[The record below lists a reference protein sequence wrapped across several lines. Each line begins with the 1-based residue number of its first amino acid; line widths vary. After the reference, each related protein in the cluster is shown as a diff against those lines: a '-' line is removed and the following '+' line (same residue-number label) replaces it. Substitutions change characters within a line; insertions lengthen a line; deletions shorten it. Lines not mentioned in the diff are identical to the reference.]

1 MRIINKNYVKSKIG
15 KIFKIFLH
23 DFSGL
28 LVFIFHEVTDHPSE
42 HQIQNRIFHKKKEF
56 INIINWIR
64 KNFLILDPFAIDHAT
79 NKKSAIITFDDGFI
93 GNFDFAIQYLIS
105 KKIPSI
111 SFLNLKP
118 ILEENPNIVSTVQYL
133 RDNNINFKKFM
144 EKYKLSHNVHLDI
157 TPKLFKNFILN
168 NKKINLDPILL
179 YQGRIVNL
187 KTVIKFS
194 NNEYVFYANHLYEHW
209 NSNVLNNTE
218 FKYHYE
224 KNFLELKK
232 FNNSINFLSFPH
244 GFLRK
249 NYLKIINKSYQ
260 PKKSF
265 IYKNGINKNGFANI
279 LNRISL
285 NSLTELKDIFYYNIL
300 RDKIQK
306 TFDV

>member
-1 MRIINKNYVKSKIG
+1 MKNFFKSKFG
-15 KIFKIFLH
+15 KIYKIFFNN
-23 DFSGL
+23 FSGL
-28 LVFIFHEVTDHPSE
+28 TVFLFHEVTDYPSE
-42 HQIQNRIFHKKKEF
+42 YQIRDGLFHKKKEF
-56 INIINWIR
+56 INIINWI
-64 KNFLILDPFAIDHAT
+64 
-79 NKKSAIITFDDGFI
+79 NKSYNIINPLRIENTMDQKSAIITFDDGFI

-157 TPKLFKNFILN
+157 TPKLFKSFILN

-194 NNEYVFYANHLYEHW
+194 SNEYVFYANHLYEHW
-209 NSNVLNNTE
+209 NSNILSNIE
-218 FKYHYE
+218 FKYYYE

-265 IYKNGINKNGFANI
+265 IYNNGINKNGFVNI

-285 NSLTELKDIFYYNIL
+285 NSLTEVRDIFYYNIL

-306 TFDV
+306 TFNV

>member
-1 MRIINKNYVKSKIG
+1 MKNFFKSKFG
-15 KIFKIFLH
+15 KIYKIFFNN
-23 DFSGL
+23 FSGL
-28 LVFIFHEVTDHPSE
+28 TVFLFHEVTDYPSE
-42 HQIQNRIFHKKKEF
+42 YQIRDGLFHKKKEF
-56 INIINWIR
+56 INIINWI
-64 KNFLILDPFAIDHAT
+64 
-79 NKKSAIITFDDGFI
+79 NKSYKIINPLRIENTMDQKSAIITFDDGFI

-157 TPKLFKNFILN
+157 TPKLFKSFILN

-194 NNEYVFYANHLYEHW
+194 SNEYVFYANHLYEHW
-209 NSNVLNNTE
+209 NSNILSNIE
-218 FKYHYE
+218 FKYYYE

-265 IYKNGINKNGFANI
+265 IYNNGINKNGFVNI

-285 NSLTELKDIFYYNIL
+285 NSLTEVKDIFYYNIL

-306 TFDV
+306 TFNV